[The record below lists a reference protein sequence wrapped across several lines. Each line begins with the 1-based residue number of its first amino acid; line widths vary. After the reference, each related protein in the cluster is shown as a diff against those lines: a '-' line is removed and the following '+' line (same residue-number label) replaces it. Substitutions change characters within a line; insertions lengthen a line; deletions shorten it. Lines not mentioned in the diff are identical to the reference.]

1 LDPFCHINA
10 PKGVAAARARGI
22 RLAGGESMTITVAI
36 AGLGAI
42 GLPLARALDAGV
54 PGLTL
59 AAVAVRDRSKAAS
72 QLAGF
77 RAPPRVVSLAELAEC
92 DIVVEAAPAAVF
104 EQVAVPAI
112 EAGRIFVP
120 SSVGALLPR
129 MHLVVRAQATGARIV
144 VPTGALL
151 GLDAVR
157 AAAEGPIERVTI
169 ESRKPPGGL
178 DGAPYLV
185 QHGIQV
191 LGIDAPLCVFRGN
204 ALDAAAGFPAN
215 VNVAAALA
223 LAGIGPLRTQVEI
236 WADPGVTRNTHTIRV
251 EAAAARLTM
260 TVENVPSE
268 ENPRTGKLT
277 TLSVLACLRG
287 LVSTLKIGS

>member
-1 LDPFCHINA
+1 M
-10 PKGVAAARARGI
+10 
-22 RLAGGESMTITVAI
+22 STTVAI

-42 GLPLARALDAGV
+42 GLPLAKALDAGV
-54 PGLTL
+54 EGLTL
-59 AAVAVRDRSKAAS
+59 VAVAARDHAKASANLS
-72 QLAGF
+72 GF
-77 RAPPRVVSLAELAEC
+77 RSPPRIVTLNELATA

-104 EQVAVPAI
+104 ETVARLAI

-120 SSVGALLPR
+120 ASVGALLPR
-129 MHLVVRAQATGARIV
+129 MHLVRRASETGARII

-157 AAAEGPIERVTI
+157 AAAEGPVESITMVT
-169 ESRKPPGGL
+169 RKPPAGL
-178 DGAPYLV
+178 AGAPYLE
-185 QHGIQV
+185 QHGIEV
-191 LGIDAPLCVFRGN
+191 LGLTAPLRVFAGN
-204 ALDAAAGFPAN
+204 AFDAAKGFPAN

-223 LAGIGPLRTQVEI
+223 LAGIGPERTRVEI

-260 TVENVPSE
+260 TIENVPSE
-268 ENPRTGKLT
+268 ENPRTGRITALSILT
-277 TLSVLACLRG
+277 CLRG